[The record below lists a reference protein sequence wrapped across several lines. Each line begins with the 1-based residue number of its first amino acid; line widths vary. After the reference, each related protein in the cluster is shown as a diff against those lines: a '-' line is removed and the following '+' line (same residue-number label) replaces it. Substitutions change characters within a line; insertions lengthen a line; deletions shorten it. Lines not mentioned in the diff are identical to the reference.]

1 MVSVPH
7 EVPPAFQL
15 FMGPSAMVALYRVGG
30 ARPYWLAAARLPQGG
45 KDAEGMRKQTV
56 LDRFRGWSDEVIS
69 TIELTEEGAINR
81 TDIVDRPPLETWGE
95 GRVTLLGDAAH
106 AMTLHLGQGAGTALE
121 DSVVLARALS
131 EHSNPVEGLRAYER
145 KRIARTTPLVKQSR
159 RFGQLYT
166 VDNGAG
172 RSLRNR
178 FLGMLSQKGV
188 AKREHKLLEWV

>member
-1 MVSVPH
+1 
-7 EVPPAFQL
+7 
-15 FMGPSAMVALYRVGG
+15 
-30 ARPYWLAAARLPQGG
+30 
-45 KDAEGMRKQTV
+45 
-56 LDRFRGWSDEVIS
+56 
-69 TIELTEEGAINR
+69 
-81 TDIVDRPPLETWGE
+81 
-95 GRVTLLGDAAH
+95 
-106 AMTLHLGQGAGTALE
+106 MTLHLGQGAGTALE